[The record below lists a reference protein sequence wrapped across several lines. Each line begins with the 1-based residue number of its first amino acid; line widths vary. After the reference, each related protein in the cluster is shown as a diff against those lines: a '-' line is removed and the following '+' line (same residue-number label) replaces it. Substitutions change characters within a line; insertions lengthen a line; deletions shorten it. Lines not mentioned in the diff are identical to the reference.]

1 MVAIQL
7 IQRLV
12 YKTGDR
18 ESSPESFK
26 RNRHEKQYFLGYSVA
41 WYIDPVSIERTFTGL
56 YRVCCISISAFFW
69 YMLNLPPTEARLG
82 KSPQRLVR
90 YFVLLM
96 AVVYMG
102 LGVWLWWS
110 ANNPTTGGLIQLGPI
125 VRRVLGS
132 VFILYGLLR
141 FGRGYQAHFRKTPL
155 SDDND

>member
-1 MVAIQL
+1 
-7 IQRLV
+7 
-12 YKTGDR
+12 
-18 ESSPESFK
+18 
-26 RNRHEKQYFLGYSVA
+26 
-41 WYIDPVSIERTFTGL
+41 
-56 YRVCCISISAFFW
+56 
-69 YMLNLPPTEARLG
+69 MLNLPPTEERLG

-110 ANNPTTGGLIQLGPI
+110 ANSPTTGGLIQLGPI

>member
-1 MVAIQL
+1 
-7 IQRLV
+7 
-12 YKTGDR
+12 
-18 ESSPESFK
+18 
-26 RNRHEKQYFLGYSVA
+26 
-41 WYIDPVSIERTFTGL
+41 
-56 YRVCCISISAFFW
+56 
-69 YMLNLPPTEARLG
+69 MLNLPTTEERLG

-110 ANNPTTGGLIQLGPI
+110 ANSPSAGAIIQLGPI
-125 VRRVLGS
+125 ARRVLGS

-141 FGRGYQAHFRKTPL
+141 FSRGYQEHFRKKTI